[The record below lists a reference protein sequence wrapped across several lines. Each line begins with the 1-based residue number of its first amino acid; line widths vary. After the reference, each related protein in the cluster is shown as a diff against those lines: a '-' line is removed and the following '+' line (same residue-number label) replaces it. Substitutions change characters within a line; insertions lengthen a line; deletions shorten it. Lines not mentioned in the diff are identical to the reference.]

1 MMKTFTPFILI
12 ALVWSSA
19 AATTCNYTQEVYC
32 KQHCINATDFDVS
45 IEACE
50 SQGKSLQ
57 CMNPRGQVSDGS
69 DGDDHNGDFFPACA
83 SPDAQGVTDFPTLPD
98 YPCNDEACT
107 DFAQVYET
115 TDYANTITLPGGSGA
130 LFQFSLVDGE
140 ILKGRLAFNGI
151 FGFLAFGFIGPEY
164 PKRNPMHGGK
174 VILAMNGGN
183 YTASEGLDLSLGPQ
197 VNEYIISPKK
207 GALPFRFW
215 QTPFVDGEGSEGGGD
230 EAGGGG
236 GGGGAIATSR
246 GAGHRELHELNVQTS
261 ENGCYTSLTFEVED
275 IGGQYLNLT
284 GTDTFMWSA
293 NDVDTY
299 MQYHGSNRGL
309 FTITWSEIVPSAA
322 AAPEQAAPS
331 GANTKTKSSGTMATS
346 LAAVFLAVLIA
357 AIV

>member
-1 MMKTFTPFILI
+1 MKTLTASILI
-12 ALVWSSA
+12 SLVWSSA

-32 KQHCINATDFDVS
+32 KQHCINATDFGVS
-45 IEACE
+45 IETCE
-50 SQGKSLQ
+50 SQGKLLQ

-83 SPDAQGVTDFPTLPD
+83 SPDAPSVTDFPTLPD
-98 YPCNDEACT
+98 YPRNDDLCT
-107 DFAQVYET
+107 DFAQVYGET
-115 TDYANTITLPGGSGA
+115 TEYANTIGLPGGSGA

-151 FGFLAFGFIGPEY
+151 FGYLAFGFIGPEY

-197 VNEYIISPKK
+197 VNEFIISAKK

-215 QTPFVDGEGSEGGGD
+215 QTPFED
-230 EAGGGG
+230 EEESDEGGGG
-236 GGGGAIATSR
+236 GSTTTTSR
-246 GAGHRELHELNVQTS
+246 GAGHRDLHELNVQTS
-261 ENGCYTSLTFEVED
+261 ENGCYTSLMFQVED

-309 FTITWSEIVPSAA
+309 FTITWSEIMPSAA
-322 AAPEQAAPS
+322 AAPEQAPTS
-331 GANTKTKSSGTMATS
+331 SANTNTPKSSGTTVPT
-346 LAAVFLAVLIA
+346 LAAVFFATLFAT
-357 AIV
+357 IV